1 MPKVLCTKELASFV
15 PKFDG
20 VVLWNS
26 LGSDRLIPWAE
37 PEPVVDADGVPG
49 LKVADVFPGS
59 AAEKAGL
66 HAGDVIHSI
75 NGYLTA
81 KRDDLAWIMANA
93 APDGV
98 VKVSVRTASD
108 GKVLRSLPSWL
119 SSRARRRGLPPCR
132 LWAMVHP

>member
-26 LGSDRLIPWAE
+26 LGSDRLIPWIE
-37 PEPVVDADGVPG
+37 PEPVVDADGVQG

-81 KRDDLAWIMANA
+81 KRDDLAWIMAKR
-93 APDGV
+93 G
-98 VKVSVRTASD
+98 
-108 GKVLRSLPSWL
+108 
-119 SSRARRRGLPPCR
+119 ARRRRQDERAHCQRRQSSYDHCP
-132 LWAMVHP
+132 